1 MTAEQAL
8 TALVPHAGSMCLLD
22 EVTSWNETRV
32 SCRSASHRRPDH
44 PLRRDGFL
52 PSIHLLEYAAQATA
66 VHGGLL
72 AGAGGSPAPAKYLAA
87 ARDFDL
93 HVTSLD
99 DVQADLLIDAEH
111 LLSMGGSVLYR
122 FHVSADGQ
130 SLAEGRL
137 TIVPPAGQPS

>member
-1 MTAEQAL
+1 MQVGQAL

-44 PLRRDGFL
+44 PLRRNGFL

-66 VHGGLL
+66 VHGALL
-72 AGAGGSPAPAKYLAA
+72 SGAGGSPAPEKVLAA
-87 ARDFDL
+87 ARDFVL

-99 DVQADLLIDAEH
+99 DLQGDLQIDAER
-111 LLSMGGSVLYR
+111 LITMGSSALYR
-122 FHVSADGQ
+122 FQVSADRRLLG
-130 SLAEGRL
+130 AGRL
-137 TIVPPAGQPS
+137 TIVPPAGEPS